1 MKSWK
6 KKISDLWYNITYP
19 FVAVY
24 VLYAESKQQNLDGSW
39 DKYHARRNARAER
52 REKRREVK

>member
-1 MKSWK
+1 MKK
-6 KKISDLWYNITYP
+6 RLSDLWYNITYP

-24 VLYAESKQQNLDGSW
+24 VLYAESKQQNIDGSW
-39 DKYHARRNARAER
+39 DKYWARKNARAER

>member
-1 MKSWK
+1 MKKWLIDALDSVKWV
-6 KKISDLWYNITYP
+6 ITAPIIHY
-19 FVAVY
+19 
-24 VLYAESKQQNLDGSW
+24 LDCRQQNIDGSW